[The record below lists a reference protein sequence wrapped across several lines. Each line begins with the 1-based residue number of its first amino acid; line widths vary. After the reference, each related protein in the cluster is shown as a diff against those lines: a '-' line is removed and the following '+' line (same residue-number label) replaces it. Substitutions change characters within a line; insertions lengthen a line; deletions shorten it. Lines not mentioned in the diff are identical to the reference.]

1 MKNKKLQKCDK
12 KMKIVLTNYEKRFKI
27 KLVLTHER
35 LTGFKLG
42 SLAQV
47 VEHLTFN
54 QVVRGSSPRWLTKLG
69 FKP

>member
-1 MKNKKLQKCDK
+1 MYNIACVNPLGKHKL
-12 KMKIVLTNYEKRFKI
+12 
-27 KLVLTHER
+27 
-35 LTGFKLG
+35 KLG

-69 FKP
+69 FKLNLNPSKLF

>member
-1 MKNKKLQKCDK
+1 MKNNIDKLK
-12 KMKIVLTNYEKRFKI
+12 KIVYNRGCANIEM
-27 KLVLTHER
+27 

-69 FKP
+69 FKPLAT

>member
-1 MKNKKLQKCDK
+1 MHLVGECMKL
-12 KMKIVLTNYEKRFKI
+12 
-27 KLVLTHER
+27 
-35 LTGFKLG
+35 KLG

-69 FKP
+69 FKLLAT

>member
-1 MKNKKLQKCDK
+1 MYNIACVNHLGKHKL
-12 KMKIVLTNYEKRFKI
+12 
-27 KLVLTHER
+27 
-35 LTGFKLG
+35 KLG

-69 FKP
+69 FKLNLNPRKLF